1 MGDWVFFDAD
11 PATGTT
17 IWMRM
22 EADEKIRFRIEQQVD
37 PILTANVAA
46 EKLSHGRRL
55 PEWNRFASVP
65 LRMVENTGLDLAV
78 SMRDQ
83 RYIAKILN
91 DGDNQKF
98 RTSRGRL

>member
-11 PATGTT
+11 AETGTT
-17 IWMRM
+17 IWMKL
-22 EADEKIRFRIEQQVD
+22 DGDKTVFRIDQQVD
-37 PILTANVAA
+37 PILAANVEA

-65 LRMVENTGLDLAV
+65 LRMVEKTGLDIAV

-83 RYIAKILN
+83 RYIGKILN
-91 DGDNQKF
+91 DPDNRKF
-98 RTSRGRL
+98 RTSRGKV